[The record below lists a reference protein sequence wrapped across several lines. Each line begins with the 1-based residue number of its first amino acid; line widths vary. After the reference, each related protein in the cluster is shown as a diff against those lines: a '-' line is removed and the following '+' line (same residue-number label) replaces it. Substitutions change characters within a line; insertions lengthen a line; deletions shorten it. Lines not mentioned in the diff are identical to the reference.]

1 MLLFVEDVKKGE
13 RCNAEAERC
22 NAEAESFASKGKFEF
37 LFICRG
43 LLPEIICS

>member
-13 RCNAEAERC
+13 TCNAET
-22 NAEAESFASKGKFEF
+22 ESFASKGKFEF

>member
-1 MLLFVEDVKKGE
+1 MLLFVEDVKKG
-13 RCNAEAERC
+13 ERC

-37 LFICRG
+37 LFICRC